1 MGLIK
6 VDELLKL
13 DRLKDLKEDGIVIEK
28 GIIDE
33 IIRMVYNYNR
43 IEFNEYNVAK
53 SKNIRFCGHYIIHNT
68 IIKDHELDIFFKAV
82 EKKVK
87 KSNKFL
93 IYDTQSQEE
102 FENIGRYYGFI
113 ALVELSEGKY
123 NKSLSKFGISINS
136 VDDFKEVL
144 VNEEK
149 MNKVMEVLYSAATNM
164 HRNNMKKMS
173 NKGFYLERYTDKE
186 DGKRKYKLVRT
197 DNTSLDAPLK
207 NEEGD
212 KVETLLDKYAEEKE
226 FYEEH
231 DKIEEGTNNIL
242 KYIHENKEAI
252 LLKKQINTL
261 SKFDEDGNY
270 TGDKLGNT
278 NRYPIKKRMINSL
291 DSYVEKDRFLY
302 RYNENINVRDYEF
315 MKFFESIIMCNK
327 RSEQF
332 KIVVE
337 AISKVNKLSN
347 TISNLIFKL
356 PISAYQ
362 SIFKNKLDYKYL
374 NKEFLQ
380 VLYALLDHY
389 NFISDVE
396 LEHFDLED
404 DDKIK
409 FFIENYAMK
418 EGVLVFSQN
427 DYGLVTVTELRDLIN
442 KVNST
447 EYKNIGECRTYLEE
461 LGYKVNTKNSTKRRG
476 LSCYKIEQLRK

>member
-6 VDELLKL
+6 VDEILKL
-13 DRLKDLKEDGIVIEK
+13 DRFRDLKEDGRVIK
-28 GIIDE
+28 RGIIDE
-33 IIRMVYNYNR
+33 IIRMAYNCNR
-43 IEFNEYNVAK
+43 LEFNEYNVAK
-53 SKNIRFCGHYIIHNT
+53 SKNIKFYGHYMVHNQ
-68 IIKDHELDIFFKAV
+68 IIKDHELDVFFKSV

-87 KSNKFL
+87 KSNEFL

-102 FENIGRYYGFI
+102 FEDTGRYYGFI
-113 ALVELSEGKY
+113 ALVELSTGKY

-144 VNEEK
+144 VNDEK
-149 MNKVMEVLYSAATNM
+149 MDAVMKVLYSAATNM

-173 NKGFYLERYTDKE
+173 NKGFYLDRYTDKE

-212 KVETLLDKYAEEKE
+212 KVETLIDKYAKEKE

-261 SKFDEDGNY
+261 SKFDEDSNY

-278 NRYPIKKRMINSL
+278 NRQPIKKRMINSL

-315 MKFFESIIMCNK
+315 MEFFESIIMCNK

-337 AISKVNKLSN
+337 AISKTNKLSN
-347 TISNLIFKL
+347 TISNIILKL
-356 PISAYQ
+356 PISAYKP
-362 SIFKNKLDYKYL
+362 IFQNKLDYKYL

-380 VLYALLDHY
+380 VLYSLLDHY
-389 NFISDVE
+389 NFISEVE

-404 DDKIK
+404 SNKIK
-409 FFIENYAMK
+409 VFIENYVMK

-427 DYGLVTVTELRDLIN
+427 DYDLVTVTELRNLIN
-442 KVNST
+442 SINNT
-447 EYKNIGECRTYLEE
+447 EYKNIGECKSYLEE
-461 LGYKVNTKNSTKRRG
+461 LGYKVNTKNSTKCRS
-476 LSCYKIEQLRK
+476 LSCYKIERL

>member
-6 VDELLKL
+6 VEEILKL
-13 DRLKDLKEDGIVIEK
+13 DRFRDLKEDGRVIEK

-33 IIRMVYNYNR
+33 IIRMVYNCNR
-43 IEFNEYNVAK
+43 LEFNEYNVAK
-53 SKNIRFCGHYIIHNT
+53 SKNINFYGHYMVHNQ
-68 IIKDHELDIFFKAV
+68 IIKNHELDVFFKAV
-82 EKKVK
+82 EKKVR
-87 KSNKFL
+87 KSNEFL

-102 FENIGRYYGFI
+102 FEDTGRYYGFI

-136 VDDFKEVL
+136 VDNFKEVL
-144 VNEEK
+144 ENEEK
-149 MNKVMEVLYSAATNM
+149 MNKVMKVLYSVVTNM
-164 HRNNMKKMS
+164 HRNNMRKMS
-173 NKGFYLERYTDKE
+173 NKGFYLDRYTDKE

-197 DNTSLDAPLK
+197 DNTSLDAPFK

-212 KVETLLDKYAEEKE
+212 KVETLLDKYAEEKK

-242 KYIHENKEAI
+242 KYIYENKEAI

-270 TGDKLGNT
+270 IGDKSGNT
-278 NRYPIKKRMINSL
+278 NRQLIKKRMINSL
-291 DSYVEKDRFLY
+291 DDYIDKDRFLY
-302 RYNENINVRDYEF
+302 RYKENINVRDYEF

-337 AISKVNKLSN
+337 AISKTNKLSN
-347 TISNLIFKL
+347 TISNIILKL
-356 PISAYQ
+356 PISAYKP
-362 SIFKNKLDYKYL
+362 IFQNKLDYKYL

-380 VLYALLDHY
+380 VLYSLLDNY
-389 NFISDVE
+389 NYTSEVE
-396 LEHFDLED
+396 LEHFDLDE

-409 FFIENYAMK
+409 FFIENYIMK
-418 EGVLVFSQN
+418 EGVLIF
-427 DYGLVTVTELRDLIN
+427 TENNFGIVRVSEMTELIN
-442 KVNST
+442 KIKGT
-447 EYKNIGECRTYLEE
+447 EYKNTADYKDYLEE
-461 LGYKVNTKNSTKRRG
+461 LGYKIDNKRTKRYKG
-476 LSCYKIEQLRK
+476 LSCYKIERL

>member
-6 VDELLKL
+6 VEEILNL
-13 DRLKDLKEDGIVIEK
+13 DRFRDLKEDGRVIEK

-33 IIRMVYNYNR
+33 IIRMVYNCNR
-43 IEFNEYNVAK
+43 LEFNEYNVAK
-53 SKNIRFCGHYIIHNT
+53 SKNIKFYGHYMVHNQ
-68 IIKDHELDIFFKAV
+68 IIKDHELDVFFKVV

-87 KSNKFL
+87 ESNEFL
-93 IYDTQSQEE
+93 IHDAQSQEE
-102 FENIGRYYGFI
+102 FEDTGRYYGFI
-113 ALVELSEGKY
+113 ALVELSKGKY
-123 NKSLSKFGISINS
+123 NKSLSKFGIQINS

-149 MNKVMEVLYSAATNM
+149 MNNVMKVLYSVATNM

-173 NKGFYLERYTDKE
+173 NKGFYLDRYTDKE

-197 DNTSLDAPLK
+197 DNTSLDAPFK

-212 KVETLLDKYAEEKE
+212 KVETLLDKYAEEKK

-242 KYIHENKEAI
+242 KYIYENKEAI

-270 TGDKLGNT
+270 IGDKSGNT
-278 NRYPIKKRMINSL
+278 NRQLIKKKMINSL
-291 DSYVEKDRFLY
+291 DDYIDKDRFLY

-315 MKFFESIIMCNK
+315 MKFFESMIMCDK

-337 AISKVNKLSN
+337 AISKANKVSN
-347 TISNLIFKL
+347 TISNIILKL
-356 PISAYQ
+356 PMSAYRP
-362 SIFKNKLDYKYL
+362 IFQNKLDYKYL

-380 VLYALLDHY
+380 VLYSLLDHY
-389 NFISDVE
+389 NFISEVE
-396 LEHFDLED
+396 LEHFDLGD
-404 DDKIK
+404 DAKIK
-409 FFIENYAMK
+409 FFIDSYVMK
-418 EGVLVFSQN
+418 EGVLVFSEN
-427 DYGLVTVTELRDLIN
+427 NYDLVTVTELRNLIN
-442 KVNST
+442 SINNT
-447 EYKNIGECRTYLEE
+447 EYKNIGECKSYLEE
-461 LGYKVNTKNSTKRRG
+461 LGYKVNTKNSTKRRS
-476 LSCYKIEQLRK
+476 LSCYKIERL

>member
-1 MGLIK
+1 MGLIR
-6 VDELLKL
+6 VEELLKL
-13 DRLKDLKEDGIVIEK
+13 DRFRDFKEGGRVIEK

-33 IIRMVYNYNR
+33 IIRMVYNCNR
-43 IEFNEYNVAK
+43 LEFNEYNVAK
-53 SKNIRFCGHYIIHNT
+53 SKNINFYGHYMVHNQ
-68 IIKDHELDIFFKAV
+68 IIKNHELDVFFKAV
-82 EKKVK
+82 EKKVR
-87 KSNKFL
+87 KSNEFL

-102 FENIGRYYGFI
+102 FEDTGRYYGFI
-113 ALVELSEGKY
+113 ALVELSAGKY

-149 MNKVMEVLYSAATNM
+149 MNKVMKVLYSVVTNM
-164 HRNNMKKMS
+164 HRNNMRKMS
-173 NKGFYLERYTDKE
+173 NKGFYLDRYTDKE

-197 DNTSLDAPLK
+197 DNTSLDTPLK

-242 KYIHENKEAI
+242 KYIHENKESI

-261 SKFDEDGNY
+261 SKFGEEGNY
-270 TGDKLGNT
+270 TGDKSGNA
-278 NRYPIKKRMINSL
+278 NRQLIKKRMMNSL
-291 DSYVEKDRFLY
+291 DNYIDKDRFLY

-337 AISKVNKLSN
+337 AISKANKLSN
-347 TISNLIFKL
+347 TISNIILKL
-356 PISAYQ
+356 PISAYKP
-362 SIFKNKLDYKYL
+362 IFQNKLVYKYL

-380 VLYALLDHY
+380 VLYSLLDHY
-389 NFISDVE
+389 NFISEVK

-404 DDKIK
+404 NNKIK
-409 FFIENYAMK
+409 FLIENYVMK

-427 DYGLVTVTELRDLIN
+427 DYGLVTVTELRNLIN
-442 KVNST
+442 SINKT
-447 EYKNIGECRTYLEE
+447 EYKNIGECKSYLEE
-461 LGYKVNTKNSTKRRG
+461 LGYKVNTKNSTKRRS
-476 LSCYKIEQLRK
+476 LSCYKIERL